1 MRNIRIKHDFSE
13 DSEALYKRR
22 YYIQIMVSK
31 VDNKILE
38 ILQQDVRT
46 PISKIAK
53 EVGLSEN
60 GVRYRL
66 EKLEKEGYIK
76 SYTILLNPKKFGK
89 KLLAIFNLEVEPK
102 AMRSILPK
110 LAGLDEFIKIYQTTG
125 QFTINAIGLFDNEE
139 SLTMFI
145 NNKLLFE
152 FPIQNYTVEMVMKK
166 VKDTDYE
173 I

>member
-1 MRNIRIKHDFSE
+1 MM
-13 DSEALYKRR
+13 L
-22 YYIQIMVSK
+22 SK
-31 VDNKILE
+31 IDARILE
-38 ILQQDVRT
+38 ILQRDVRT

-66 EKLEKEGYIK
+66 EKLEKGGYIK

-89 KLLAIFNLEVEPK
+89 RILAVFNLEIEPK
-102 AMRSILPK
+102 AMRSTLPK
-110 LAGLDEFIKIYQTTG
+110 LVKLDEFIKIYQTTG
-125 QFTINAIGLFDNEE
+125 QFSINAVGLFDNENN
-139 SLTMFI
+139 LTSFI
-145 NNKLLFE
+145 NNKLLIE
-152 FPIQNYTVEMVMKK
+152 FSIQNYTVEIVMRK

>member
-1 MRNIRIKHDFSE
+1 M
-13 DSEALYKRR
+13 
-22 YYIQIMVSK
+22 MVSK

-38 ILQQDVRT
+38 ILQEDVRT

-66 EKLEKEGYIK
+66 EKLEKGGYIK

-89 KLLAIFNLEVEPK
+89 KLLVIFNLEIEPK
-102 AMRSILPK
+102 AMRSTLPK
-110 LAGLDEFIKIYQTTG
+110 LVQLDEFIKIYQTTG
-125 QFTINAIGLFDNEE
+125 QFSINAIGLFDNEE

-145 NNKLLFE
+145 NNKLLFD
-152 FPIQNYTVEMVMKK
+152 FPVQNYTVEIVMKK

>member
-1 MRNIRIKHDFSE
+1 
-13 DSEALYKRR
+13 
-22 YYIQIMVSK
+22 MVSK

-38 ILQQDVRT
+38 ILQRDVRT

-66 EKLEKEGYIK
+66 EKLEKGGYIK
-76 SYTILLNPKKFGK
+76 SYTILLNPRKFGK
-89 KLLAIFNLEVEPK
+89 KLLAIFNLEIEPK
-102 AMRSILPK
+102 AMRSTLPK
-110 LAGLDEFIKIYQTTG
+110 LVELDEFIKIYQTTG
-125 QFTINAIGLFDNEE
+125 QYSINAIGLFDNEE

-145 NNKLLFE
+145 NNTLLYE
-152 FPIQNYTVEMVMKK
+152 FPIQSYTVEIVMKK

>member
-1 MRNIRIKHDFSE
+1 M
-13 DSEALYKRR
+13 
-22 YYIQIMVSK
+22 MMSK
-31 VDNKILE
+31 IDARILE
-38 ILQQDVRT
+38 ILQRDVRT

-66 EKLEKEGYIK
+66 EKLEKGGYIK

-89 KLLAIFNLEVEPK
+89 RILAVFNLEIEPK
-102 AMRSILPK
+102 AMRSTLPK
-110 LAGLDEFIKIYQTTG
+110 LVKLGEFIKIYQTTG
-125 QFTINAIGLFDNEE
+125 QFSINAVGLFDNENN
-139 SLTMFI
+139 LTSFI
-145 NNKLLFE
+145 NNKLLIE
-152 FPIQNYTVEMVMKK
+152 FPIQNYTVDIVMRK

>member
-1 MRNIRIKHDFSE
+1 
-13 DSEALYKRR
+13 
-22 YYIQIMVSK
+22 MVSK

-38 ILQQDVRT
+38 ILQRDVRT

-66 EKLEKEGYIK
+66 EKLEKGGYIK

-89 KLLAIFNLEVEPK
+89 KILAIFNLEIEPK
-102 AMRSILPK
+102 MMKSTLSK
-110 LAGLDEFIKIYQTTG
+110 LVGLDEFIKIYQTTG
-125 QFTINAIGLFDNEE
+125 QFSINAIGLFDNEE
-139 SLTMFI
+139 SLTRFI

-152 FPIQNYTVEMVMKK
+152 FPIQNYTVEIVMGKI
-166 VKDTDYE
+166 KDTDYE

>member
-1 MRNIRIKHDFSE
+1 M
-13 DSEALYKRR
+13 
-22 YYIQIMVSK
+22 MVSK
-31 VDNKILE
+31 IDARILE
-38 ILQQDVRT
+38 ILQRDVRT

-89 KLLAIFNLEVEPK
+89 RILAVFNLEIEPK
-102 AMRSILPK
+102 AMRSTLPK
-110 LAGLDEFIKIYQTTG
+110 LVKLDEFIKIYQTTG
-125 QFTINAIGLFDNEE
+125 QFSINAVGLFDNENN
-139 SLTMFI
+139 LTSFI
-145 NNKLLFE
+145 NNKLLIE
-152 FPIQNYTVEMVMKK
+152 FSIQNYTVEIVMRK

>member
-1 MRNIRIKHDFSE
+1 
-13 DSEALYKRR
+13 
-22 YYIQIMVSK
+22 MVSK

-66 EKLEKEGYIK
+66 EKLEKDGYIK
-76 SYTILLNPKKFGK
+76 SYTILLNPRKFGK
-89 KLLAIFNLEVEPK
+89 NLLVIFNLEVEPK
-102 AMRSILPK
+102 AMRTILPK

-125 QFTINAIGLFDNEE
+125 QFSVNAIGLFDNED
-139 SLTMFI
+139 SLTRFI

-152 FPIQNYTVEMVMKK
+152 FPIQNYTVEVVMKK
-166 VKDTDYE
+166 IKDTDYE

>member
-1 MRNIRIKHDFSE
+1 
-13 DSEALYKRR
+13 
-22 YYIQIMVSK
+22 MVSK

-38 ILQQDVRT
+38 ILQRDVRT

-76 SYTILLNPKKFGK
+76 SYTILLNPRKFGK
-89 KLLAIFNLEVEPK
+89 NLLAIFNLEVEPK
-102 AMRSILPK
+102 AMMTTLPK
-110 LAGLDEFIKIYQTTG
+110 LVELAEFIKVYQTTG
-125 QFTINAIGLFDNEE
+125 QFSINAIGLFDNEE

-152 FPIQNYTVEMVMKK
+152 FPIQNYTVDIVMRK

>member
-1 MRNIRIKHDFSE
+1 
-13 DSEALYKRR
+13 
-22 YYIQIMVSK
+22 MVSK

-46 PISKIAK
+46 PVSKIAK
-53 EVGLSEN
+53 EVSLSEN

-66 EKLEKEGYIK
+66 EKLEKDGYIK
-76 SYTILLNPKKFGK
+76 SYTILLNPRKFGK
-89 KLLAIFNLEVEPK
+89 KLIAIFNLEVEPK
-102 AMRSILPK
+102 TMRSALPK

-125 QFTINAIGLFDNEE
+125 QFSVIAIGLFDNEE
-139 SLTMFI
+139 SLTAFI

-152 FPIQNYTVEMVMKK
+152 FPIQNYSVEIVMRK

>member
-1 MRNIRIKHDFSE
+1 MM
-13 DSEALYKRR
+13 L
-22 YYIQIMVSK
+22 SK
-31 VDNKILE
+31 IDARILE
-38 ILQQDVRT
+38 ILQRDVRT

-66 EKLEKEGYIK
+66 EKLEKGGYIK

-89 KLLAIFNLEVEPK
+89 RILAVFNLEIEPK
-102 AMRSILPK
+102 AMRSTLPK
-110 LAGLDEFIKIYQTTG
+110 LVKLGEFIKIYQTTG
-125 QFTINAIGLFDNEE
+125 QFSINAVGLFDNENN
-139 SLTMFI
+139 LTSFI
-145 NNKLLFE
+145 NNKLLIE
-152 FPIQNYTVEMVMKK
+152 FSIQNYTVEIVMRK

>member
-1 MRNIRIKHDFSE
+1 M
-13 DSEALYKRR
+13 
-22 YYIQIMVSK
+22 MVSK

-38 ILQQDVRT
+38 ILQRDVRT

-76 SYTILLNPKKFGK
+76 SYTILLNPRKFGK
-89 KLLAIFNLEVEPK
+89 NLLAIFNLEVEPK
-102 AMRSILPK
+102 AMMTTLPK
-110 LAGLDEFIKIYQTTG
+110 LVELAEFIKVYQTTG
-125 QFTINAIGLFDNEE
+125 QFSINAIGLFDNEE

-152 FPIQNYTVEMVMKK
+152 FPIQNYTVDIVMRK

>member
-1 MRNIRIKHDFSE
+1 
-13 DSEALYKRR
+13 
-22 YYIQIMVSK
+22 MVGK
-31 VDNKILE
+31 IDNKILE
-38 ILQQDVRT
+38 ILQGDVRT

-53 EVGLSEN
+53 VVGLSEN

-66 EKLEKEGYIK
+66 EKLEKGGYIK

-89 KLLAIFNLEVEPK
+89 DILAIFNLEIEPK
-102 AMRSILPK
+102 MMKSTLSK
-110 LAGLDEFIKIYQTTG
+110 LVGLDEFIKIYQTTG
-125 QFTINAIGLFDNEE
+125 QFSINAMGLFDNEE
-139 SLTMFI
+139 SLTRFI

-152 FPIQNYTVEMVMKK
+152 FPIQNYTVEIVIRK

>member
-1 MRNIRIKHDFSE
+1 MKLIYVFSE
-13 DSEALYKRR
+13 DSEDFNSGNYFNV
-22 YYIQIMVSK
+22 IMVSK
-31 VDNKILE
+31 IDTQILE
-38 ILQQDVRT
+38 ILQRDVRT

-89 KLLAIFNLEVEPK
+89 NILAIFNLEIEPK
-102 AMRSILPK
+102 AMRSTLPK
-110 LAGLDEFIKIYQTTG
+110 LVKLNEFIKIYQTTG
-125 QFTINAIGLFDNEE
+125 QFSIIAIGLFDNEE
-139 SLTMFI
+139 SLTAFI
-145 NNKLLFE
+145 NNKLLLE
-152 FPIQNYTVEMVMKK
+152 FPMQTYTVEIVMRK

-173 I
+173 M

>member
-1 MRNIRIKHDFSE
+1 MNK
-13 DSEALYKRR
+13 L
-22 YYIQIMVSK
+22 MVSK

-76 SYTILLNPKKFGK
+76 SYTILLNPRKFGK

-102 AMRSILPK
+102 VMGRHYLNWQ
-110 LAGLDEFIKIYQTTG
+110 GWT
-125 QFTINAIGLFDNEE
+125 
-139 SLTMFI
+139 SLLRYIRPQDSSRLTQLVYLI
-145 NNKLLFE
+145 TKS
-152 FPIQNYTVEMVMKK
+152 V
-166 VKDTDYE
+166 
-173 I
+173 

>member
-1 MRNIRIKHDFSE
+1 
-13 DSEALYKRR
+13 
-22 YYIQIMVSK
+22 MVSK
-31 VDNKILE
+31 VDNRILE
-38 ILQQDVRT
+38 MLQLDVRT
-46 PISKIAK
+46 PVSKIAK

-66 EKLEKEGYIK
+66 EKLEKGGYIK

-89 KLLAIFNLEVEPK
+89 NILAIFNLEIEPK
-102 AMRSILPK
+102 MMRSTLSK
-110 LAGLDEFIKIYQTTG
+110 LVGLDEFIKIYQTTG
-125 QFTINAIGLFDNEE
+125 QFSINAIGLFDNEK
-139 SLTMFI
+139 SLTRFI

-152 FPIQNYTVEMVMKK
+152 FPIQNYTVEIVMRK

>member
-1 MRNIRIKHDFSE
+1 MRINKIKPDFSE
-13 DSEALYKRR
+13 DSEALNTLC

-31 VDNKILE
+31 VDNRILE
-38 ILQQDVRT
+38 ILQRDVRT
-46 PISKIAK
+46 PISKIAN

-66 EKLEKEGYIK
+66 EKLEKDGYIK
-76 SYTILLNPKKFGK
+76 SYTILLNPWKFGK
-89 KLLAIFNLEVEPK
+89 KLIAIFNLEIEPK
-102 AMRSILPK
+102 AMRNTLPK
-110 LAGLDEFIKIYQTTG
+110 LTELDEFIKIYQTTG
-125 QFTINAIGLFDNEE
+125 QFSINAIGLFDNEE
-139 SLTMFI
+139 SLTRFI

-152 FPIQNYTVEMVMKK
+152 FPIQNYTVEVVMRK

>member
-1 MRNIRIKHDFSE
+1 M
-13 DSEALYKRR
+13 
-22 YYIQIMVSK
+22 MVSK
-31 VDNKILE
+31 IDARILE
-38 ILQQDVRT
+38 ILQRDVRT

-66 EKLEKEGYIK
+66 EKLEKGGYIK

-89 KLLAIFNLEVEPK
+89 RILAVFNLEIEPT
-102 AMRSILPK
+102 AMRSTLPK
-110 LAGLDEFIKIYQTTG
+110 LVKLDEFIKIYQTTG
-125 QFTINAIGLFDNEE
+125 QFSINAVGLFDNENN
-139 SLTMFI
+139 LTSFI
-145 NNKLLFE
+145 NNKLLIE
-152 FPIQNYTVEMVMKK
+152 FSIQNYTVEIVMRK

>member
-1 MRNIRIKHDFSE
+1 
-13 DSEALYKRR
+13 
-22 YYIQIMVSK
+22 MVSK

-38 ILQQDVRT
+38 MLQRDVRT
-46 PISKIAK
+46 PVSKIAK

-66 EKLEKEGYIK
+66 EKLEKDGYIK
-76 SYTILLNPKKFGK
+76 SYTILLNPRKFGK

-102 AMRSILPK
+102 TMRSALPK

-125 QFTINAIGLFDNEE
+125 PFSLIAIGLFDNEE
-139 SLTMFI
+139 RLTSFI
-145 NNKLLFE
+145 NNKLLFG
-152 FPIQNYTVEMVMKK
+152 FPIQNYTVEVVMKK
-166 VKDTDYE
+166 IKDTDYE

>member
-1 MRNIRIKHDFSE
+1 
-13 DSEALYKRR
+13 
-22 YYIQIMVSK
+22 MVSK

-66 EKLEKEGYIK
+66 EKLEKDGYIK
-76 SYTILLNPKKFGK
+76 SYTILLNPRKFGK
-89 KLLAIFNLEVEPK
+89 KILAIFNLEIEPK
-102 AMRSILPK
+102 AMRGTLPK
-110 LAGLDEFIKIYQTTG
+110 LADLDEFIKIYQTTG
-125 QFTINAIGLFDNEE
+125 QFSVNAIGLFDNED

-152 FPIQNYTVEMVMKK
+152 FPIQNYAVEVVMKK
-166 VKDTDYE
+166 IKDTDYE

>member
-1 MRNIRIKHDFSE
+1 
-13 DSEALYKRR
+13 
-22 YYIQIMVSK
+22 MVSK

-38 ILQQDVRT
+38 MLQRDVRT
-46 PISKIAK
+46 PVSKIAK

-66 EKLEKEGYIK
+66 EKLEKDGYIK
-76 SYTILLNPKKFGK
+76 SYTILLNPRKFGK

-102 AMRSILPK
+102 TMGSALPK

-125 QFTINAIGLFDNEE
+125 PFSLIAIGLFDNEE
-139 SLTMFI
+139 RLTSFI
-145 NNKLLFE
+145 NNKLLFG
-152 FPIQNYTVEMVMKK
+152 FPIQNYTVEVVMKK
-166 VKDTDYE
+166 IKDTDYE

>member
-1 MRNIRIKHDFSE
+1 M
-13 DSEALYKRR
+13 
-22 YYIQIMVSK
+22 MMSK
-31 VDNKILE
+31 IDARILE
-38 ILQQDVRT
+38 ILQRDVRT

-66 EKLEKEGYIK
+66 EKLEKGGYIK

-89 KLLAIFNLEVEPK
+89 RILAVFNLEIEPK
-102 AMRSILPK
+102 AMRSTLPK
-110 LAGLDEFIKIYQTTG
+110 LVKLGEFIKIYQTTG
-125 QFTINAIGLFDNEE
+125 QFSINAVGLFDNENN
-139 SLTMFI
+139 LTFFI
-145 NNKLLFE
+145 NNKLLIE
-152 FPIQNYTVEMVMKK
+152 FPIQNYTVEIVMRK

>member
-1 MRNIRIKHDFSE
+1 M
-13 DSEALYKRR
+13 
-22 YYIQIMVSK
+22 MVSK

-38 ILQQDVRT
+38 ILQRDVRT

-53 EVGLSEN
+53 EVSLSEN

-76 SYTILLNPKKFGK
+76 SYTILLNPRKFGK
-89 KLLAIFNLEVEPK
+89 NLLAIFNLEVEPK
-102 AMRSILPK
+102 AMMTTLPK
-110 LAGLDEFIKIYQTTG
+110 LVELAEFIKVYQTTG
-125 QFTINAIGLFDNEE
+125 QFSINAIGLFDNEE

-152 FPIQNYTVEMVMKK
+152 FPIQNYTVDIVMRK

>member
-1 MRNIRIKHDFSE
+1 
-13 DSEALYKRR
+13 
-22 YYIQIMVSK
+22 MVSK
-31 VDNKILE
+31 VDKKILE

-46 PISKIAK
+46 PVSKIAK
-53 EVGLSEN
+53 EVGFSEN

-66 EKLEKEGYIK
+66 EKLENDGYIK
-76 SYTILLNPKKFGK
+76 SYSILLNPKKFGK
-89 KLLAIFNLEVEPK
+89 KLLTIFNLGVEPK

-110 LAGLDEFIKIYQTTG
+110 LVELDEFIKIYQTTG
-125 QFTINAIGLFDNEE
+125 QFSINAIGLFDDEE

-152 FPIQNYTVEMVMKK
+152 FPIQNYTVEIVMRK

>member
-1 MRNIRIKHDFSE
+1 
-13 DSEALYKRR
+13 
-22 YYIQIMVSK
+22 MVGK
-31 VDNKILE
+31 IDNTILE
-38 ILQQDVRT
+38 ILQGDVRT

-66 EKLEKEGYIK
+66 EKLEKGGYIK

-89 KLLAIFNLEVEPK
+89 EILAIFNLEIEPK
-102 AMRSILPK
+102 MMKSTLSK
-110 LAGLDEFIKIYQTTG
+110 LEGLDEFIKIYQTTG
-125 QFTINAIGLFDNEE
+125 QFSINAMGLFDNEE
-139 SLTMFI
+139 SLTRFI

-152 FPIQNYTVEMVMKK
+152 FPIQNYTVEIVIRK

>member
-1 MRNIRIKHDFSE
+1 M
-13 DSEALYKRR
+13 
-22 YYIQIMVSK
+22 MVSK

-38 ILQQDVRT
+38 ILQRDVRT

-76 SYTILLNPKKFGK
+76 SYTILLNPRKFGK
-89 KLLAIFNLEVEPK
+89 NLLAIFNLEVEPK
-102 AMRSILPK
+102 AMMTTLPK
-110 LAGLDEFIKIYQTTG
+110 LVELAEFIKVYQTTG
-125 QFTINAIGLFDNEE
+125 QFSINAIGLFDNEE
-139 SLTMFI
+139 SLTTFI

-152 FPIQNYTVEMVMKK
+152 FPIQNYTVDIVMRK

>member
-1 MRNIRIKHDFSE
+1 M
-13 DSEALYKRR
+13 
-22 YYIQIMVSK
+22 MVSK

-38 ILQQDVRT
+38 ILQLDVRT

-76 SYTILLNPKKFGK
+76 SYTLLLNPRKFGK
-89 KLLAIFNLEVEPK
+89 RILAIFNLEVEPK
-102 AMRSILPK
+102 AMRSTLPK
-110 LAGLDEFIKIYQTTG
+110 LVGLDEFIKIYQTTG
-125 QFTINAIGLFDNEE
+125 HFSINAVGLFDNEE
-139 SLTMFI
+139 SLTAFI
-145 NNKLLFE
+145 NNKLLLE
-152 FPIQNYTVEMVMKK
+152 FPIQNYTVEIVMRK
-166 VKDTDYE
+166 VKETDYE